1 MKKLINILVLCI
13 LSCVAFAQESTMKTT
28 GPTTMKIT
36 MVKADCVMMR
46 DSMLMITK
54 HGEITMMGN
63 PTHLNNGAVVMLNGI
78 VRMADG
84 TSSLLKE
91 GQFIDMEGNVG
102 MIDDKR
108 GKL

>member
-13 LSCVAFAQESTMKTT
+13 LSCVVFAQESTMKTT
-28 GPTTMKIT
+28 GMTTMKIT
-36 MVKADCVMMR
+36 MVKTDCVMMR

-63 PTHLNNGAVVMLNGI
+63 PIHLNNGAVVMLNGI
-78 VRMADG
+78 VKMADG

-102 MIDDKR
+102 MIDEKR